1 MLIDHSDEPM
11 MRLLVNTTR
20 QADLAGPALAEA
32 HRDVG
37 RRLAGSVARH
47 LIIEDVAINHVAGTS
62 TGVRVK
68 AGSEPII
75 VAVMR
80 AGLFVAEGIWSSLP
94 GSSFVLH
101 SNRTSLDTLPA
112 SGRTVV
118 IADSVINTG
127 RSIREV
133 LKVLG
138 PLQPA
143 SIVVATLVAYRT
155 TLKELMEDFADVNF
169 HVARISDRSYIG
181 RGSTDTGARLFG
193 TTTWNCEV

>member
-37 RRLAGSVARH
+37 RQLAGSVARH

-62 TGVRVK
+62 TGVRVR
-68 AGSEPII
+68 AGSEPIV

-101 SNRTSLDTLPA
+101 SNRNSLDTLPA
-112 SGRTVV
+112 SRRTVV
-118 IADSVINTG
+118 IVDSVINTG

-133 LKVLG
+133 LKALD
-138 PLQPA
+138 PLKPA
-143 SIVVATLVAYRT
+143 CIVVATLVAYRT
-155 TLKELMEDFADVNF
+155 TLEKLMKDFADVHF
-169 HVARISDRSYIG
+169 HVARISDRSYVG
-181 RGSTDTGARLFG
+181 KGSTDTGARLFG
-193 TTTWNCEV
+193 TTTWNCEA